1 MSKQD
6 PRSHSKQMFSK
17 VLFENRKSTLKTK
30 VPKNFKLGEFKMS
43 FKQLSQRINTE
54 TVKAVTKLD
63 PEVAAKKAARD
74 AELEK
79 IITGE
84 DQRILL
90 VIGPCSAH
98 DEEAVMEYVRR
109 LAQLQTE
116 VADKVF
122 MVPRIY
128 TNKPRTNGDG
138 YKGLLHQQKLDEG
151 SNLIRGILA
160 VRKLHKRVITE
171 TGLTTADEMLYP
183 ENLELV
189 EDLVSYVAVGARSV
203 EDQQHRF
210 VASGIDQPTGMKNP
224 TSGNLT
230 VMFNSLYAAQQKQEF
245 IYNGAEVESSSNPL
259 AHVVLRGALNEAGK
273 NVPNYHYED
282 LMAVADMYKKG
293 TFKNPFIVVDTNH
306 DNSGKQWE
314 QQVRIVKETMNNRDC
329 QADLKTM
336 VRGFMIE
343 SYLEDGRQ
351 EPDGQVFGQS
361 ITDPCLGWEKTEQ
374 LVRWIHANA

>member
-1 MSKQD
+1 
-6 PRSHSKQMFSK
+6 
-17 VLFENRKSTLKTK
+17 
-30 VPKNFKLGEFKMS
+30 MS
-43 FKQLSQRINTE
+43 FKKISQKINTD
-54 TVKAVTKLD
+54 TVKSVTKLA
-63 PEVAAKKAARD
+63 PEVAAKKAQRD
-74 AELEK
+74 AELEAV
-79 IITGE
+79 ITGA

-98 DEEAVMEYVRR
+98 DEEAVMEYARR
-109 LAQLQTE
+109 LAKLQE
-116 VADKVF
+116 KVADKIF

-138 YKGLLHQQKLDEG
+138 YKGLLHQQNMEEG
-151 SNLIRGILA
+151 SNLIRGIMA
-160 VRKLHKRVITE
+160 VRKLHTRVITE

-224 TSGNLT
+224 TSGNLS

-245 IYNGAEVESSSNPL
+245 IYNGAEVETSSNPL

-273 NVPNYHYED
+273 NMPNYHYED
-282 LMAVADMYKKG
+282 LLAVLKFYQEG
-293 TFKNPFIVVDTNH
+293 NFKNPFIVVDTNH
-306 DNSGKQWE
+306 DNSGKQWQE
-314 QQVRIVKETMNNRDC
+314 QVRIVKETMTNRTYNE
-329 QADLKTM
+329 DLHKY

-351 EPDGQVFGQS
+351 EPDGKVFGQS
-361 ITDPCLGWEKTEQ
+361 ITDPCLGWEKTEE
-374 LVRWIHANA
+374 LVQWIYEQA

>member
-1 MSKQD
+1 
-6 PRSHSKQMFSK
+6 
-17 VLFENRKSTLKTK
+17 
-30 VPKNFKLGEFKMS
+30 MS
-43 FKQLSQRINTE
+43 FKQISQKINTE
-54 TVKAVTKLD
+54 TVKNVTKLA
-63 PEVAAKKAARD
+63 PETAAIKAARD
-74 AELEK
+74 QELEA
-79 IITGE
+79 IITGA
-84 DQRILL
+84 DQRFLL

-98 DEEAVMEYVRR
+98 DEEAVMTYVKK
-109 LAQLQTE
+109 LADLQE
-116 VADKVF
+116 KVADKIF

-138 YKGLLHQQKLDEG
+138 YKGLLHQQRLDEG
-151 SNLIRGILA
+151 SNLIRGIMA

-210 VASGIDQPTGMKNP
+210 VASGIDQPTGLKNP

-230 VMFNSLYAAQQKQEF
+230 VMFNSLHAAQQKQEF

-259 AHVVLRGALNEAGK
+259 AHVVLRGALDECGK

-282 LMAVADMYKKG
+282 LMTVAQMYQG
-293 TFKNPFIVVDTNH
+293 GNFKNPFIMVDTNH
-306 DNSGKQWE
+306 DNSGKKCE
-314 QQVRIVKETMNNRDC
+314 QQVRIVKEVIQNRNYEPSLS
-329 QADLKTM
+329 QM

-343 SYLEDGRQ
+343 SFIEDGRQ
-351 EPDGQVFGQS
+351 DPDGEVFGQS
-361 ITDPCLGWEKTEQ
+361 ITDPCLGWDKTVE
-374 LVRWIHANA
+374 LVEWLYQNV